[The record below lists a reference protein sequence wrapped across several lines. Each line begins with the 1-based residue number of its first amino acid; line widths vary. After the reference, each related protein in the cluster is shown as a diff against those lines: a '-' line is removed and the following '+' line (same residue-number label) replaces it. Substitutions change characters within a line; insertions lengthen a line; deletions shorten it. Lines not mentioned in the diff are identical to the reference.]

1 MARDLNFGTQPI
13 EILMKHETALYILS
27 AETIPKGIE
36 NNYALVEISP
46 DTKAFKIQKVFTN
59 RKPNLV
65 GDSIPFINDEEILTG
80 LAKSKLTNMDIR
92 HFIEWI
98 FK

>member
-13 EILMKHETALYILS
+13 EVLMKHETALYLLG

-36 NNYALVEISP
+36 NNYALVEVLPVSK
-46 DTKAFKIQKVFTN
+46 TFRVEKIFVD
-59 RKPNLV
+59 RKPDLV
-65 GDSIPFINDEEILTG
+65 GSGIPFIDDEEILTG

-92 HFIEWI
+92 HFIGWL